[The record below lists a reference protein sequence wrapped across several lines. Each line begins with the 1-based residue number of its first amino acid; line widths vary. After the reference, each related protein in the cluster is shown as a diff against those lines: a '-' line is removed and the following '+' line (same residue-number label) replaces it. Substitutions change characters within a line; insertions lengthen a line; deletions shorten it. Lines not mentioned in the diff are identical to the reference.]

1 MFPLPVSHHRRRPL
15 PGAAALAALALCAG
29 AAQAQTL
36 QLNGDVDATGCAN
49 GQFELGVVTTG
60 TTTGTWSQ
68 HTTVDIGS
76 ARYMDLL
83 TDQPV
88 PDGDY
93 TWALGDGNDTGTQ
106 THPFPL
112 PPATPF
118 TVTITLRNA
127 AGQPVYRSE
136 GIVTPGCDATGPAP
150 SVTGITNTPLDGGGG
165 GGGGGAGPGVTP
177 VPTLGHAGLALLG
190 ALVGGLGLR
199 AKRRKKS

>member
-1 MFPLPVSHHRRRPL
+1 MKTSHL
-15 PGAAALAALALCAG
+15 FSAALLALAAG

-36 QLNGDVDATGCAN
+36 QLNGDVDAAGCAN

-60 TTTGTWSQ
+60 TTTGLWSQ

-76 ARYMDLL
+76 ARYMDLV

-88 PDGDY
+88 PDGAY
-93 TWALGDGNDTGTQ
+93 SWALGDGNDTGTQ
-106 THPFPL
+106 THAFPL

-127 AGQPVYRSE
+127 AGLPVYRTQGTVS
-136 GIVTPGCDATGPAP
+136 PGCDATGTPP
-150 SVTGITNTPLDGGGG
+150 SVANIANTPLGGGNGGGG
-165 GGGGGAGPGVTP
+165 PVA
-177 VPTLGHAGLALLG
+177 VPTLGHAALALLG

-199 AKRRKKS
+199 MRRRNS